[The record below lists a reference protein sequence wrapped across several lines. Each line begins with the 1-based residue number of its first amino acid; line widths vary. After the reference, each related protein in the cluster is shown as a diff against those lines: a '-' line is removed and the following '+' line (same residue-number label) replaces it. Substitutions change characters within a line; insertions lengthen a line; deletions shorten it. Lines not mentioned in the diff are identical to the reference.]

1 MRTYMAAMQWAYS
14 LPIGNRVQHLSA
26 ASMGTL
32 PHLRKSFANGLR
44 EIRPL
49 LMTDAMHLCCAKV
62 GPSVPCQWCCKTR
75 QTSIAELRLALKL
88 LPGGH
93 TLRRRSPLAPPHD
106 FKRRFRL
113 GFNNYLHSALTTALS
128 REMNLVAPLALHP
141 EGART
146 KT

>member
-14 LPIGNRVQHLSA
+14 LHIGNRVQHLSA

-75 QTSIAELRLALKL
+75 QTSIARASLSFEMITWWAYATPP
-88 LPGGH
+88 LPLG
-93 TLRRRSPLAPPHD
+93 SPA
-106 FKRRFRL
+106 RFQTAVSAWVQQL
-113 GFNNYLHSALTTALS
+113 SALGPHLE
-128 REMNLVAPLALHP
+128 RD
-141 EGART
+141 
-146 KT
+146 